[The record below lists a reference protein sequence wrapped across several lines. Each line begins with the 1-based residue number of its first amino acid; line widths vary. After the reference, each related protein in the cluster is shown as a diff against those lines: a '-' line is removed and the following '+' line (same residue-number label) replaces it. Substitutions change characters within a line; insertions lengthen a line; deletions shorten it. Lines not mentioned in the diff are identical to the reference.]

1 MKPRIVEYP
10 NDQTEVTESRLNRLT
25 RYELDG
31 FRWNVFLTDSFWYLF
46 VLGVLLGLAAFG
58 AHVSGIF
65 DSIGVVYGK

>member
-10 NDQTEVTESRLNRLT
+10 NDQTEVTESRLNRLP
-25 RYELDG
+25 RYEPEG
-31 FRWNVFLTDSFWYLF
+31 FNWNVFLTDSVIYLTIC
-46 VLGVLLGLAAFG
+46 GVIIGLAAFG